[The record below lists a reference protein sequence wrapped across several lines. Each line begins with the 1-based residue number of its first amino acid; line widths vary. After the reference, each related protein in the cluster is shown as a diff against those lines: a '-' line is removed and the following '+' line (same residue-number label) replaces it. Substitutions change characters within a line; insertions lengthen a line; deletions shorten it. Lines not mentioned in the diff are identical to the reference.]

1 MAKVDFNARSLLIHG
16 KTGRIVWRR
25 SIRGLSAYPLPDY
38 SKRKP
43 TAKQKVENQRFKRRA
58 PVAHALLADP
68 KQRAKCLRLA
78 EERHMQ
84 VWNAAIS
91 IASKLVN

>member
-1 MAKVDFNARSLLIHG
+1 MAKVDFNSGSLLLHG
-16 KTGRIVWRR
+16 KMGRLVWRR
-25 SIRGLSAYPLPDY
+25 YVRGLSAYPLPDY
-38 SKRKP
+38 SKRKQ
-43 TAKQKVENQRFKRRA
+43 TTKQKAENQRFKRRA

-78 EERHMQ
+78 EERHLQ

-91 IASKLVN
+91 LASKLVH